1 MNNPLPSLK
10 KTTLAAALPLLL
22 TVGIGASTANAM
34 PPLLHDYFTGQH
46 GNYEQT
52 SGKVVATYIANW
64 GNPDNID
71 NVNGDNLTHILYAF
85 LDICGPNERPSM
97 AQICADK
104 PDYTLA
110 ENATSIDKTFAAK
123 FAELKVKY
131 PHVKVLPS
139 VGGWGGEG
147 PFAPMAM
154 NPENRQFFVNAV
166 VEYVKH
172 NPSFDGIDIDW
183 EWPRDTAEGDAYAD
197 LMIDLRAGLDALS
210 KETGRDYLVTSAIAT
225 AESYVNKVDYKRA
238 EPAMDLI
245 FLMTY
250 DFYGG
255 WSMDNVGHHT
265 SLQPHEANLANGYGY
280 GGAVAVQNMLN
291 IGMPADKLVL
301 GMAKYARGWDGVTP
315 SNLGTPLGGTATG
328 KFPKPVQPWDEAGVA
343 TYSRLVADIIG
354 PDGVGIDGFDVRYDP
369 SCDCHYAWRES
380 DGALVGFDH
389 PKDVE
394 NKARFAV
401 SNKLAGVFS
410 WEYGQDNGDL
420 LNAMNYGIGN
430 LDNDLPTGPDAWL
443 ASKVYVKGDVVS
455 FNGEIYVA
463 KWWTKDEEPGN
474 PYGAWEKELPWFDNE
489 WSPTQVYQ
497 AGDSVLYYGM
507 IYQAKW
513 WTLNN
518 EPGDKFGPWE
528 ELAPPPPC
536 GVVAPAERCAPPA
549 M

>member
-1 MNNPLPSLK
+1 MNIPLPILK
-10 KTTLAAALPLLL
+10 KATLTTALTLLF
-22 TVGIGASTANAM
+22 GASSASAM
-34 PPLLHDYFTGQH
+34 PPPLYEYFQGQH
-46 GNYEQT
+46 GNFEQT

-85 LDICGPNERPSM
+85 LDICGPNERPTM
-97 AQICADK
+97 AEICANK

-123 FAELKVKY
+123 FAELKAKY

-166 VEYVKH
+166 VEYVKQ

-225 AESYVNKVDYKRA
+225 AESYVSKVDYQRA

-255 WSMDNVGHHT
+255 WSMNNVGHHT

-291 IGMPADKLVL
+291 IGMPAEKLVL
-301 GMAKYARGWDGVTP
+301 GVAKYARGWDGVTP

-343 TYSRLVADIIG
+343 TYSRVITDIIG
-354 PDGVGIDGFDVRYDP
+354 PEGMGIDGFEVRYDP

-389 PKDVE
+389 PRDVE

-410 WEYGQDNGDL
+410 WEYGQDNGDI
-420 LNAMNYGIGN
+420 LNAMNYGV
-430 LDNDLPTGPDAWL
+430 DNYNHDFDTGPDAWN
-443 ASKVYVKGDVVS
+443 AEKVYQKGDYVS
-455 FNGEIYVA
+455 FNHEIYMA
-463 KWWTKDEEPGN
+463 QWWTKGEEPGN
-474 PYGAWEKELPWFDNE
+474 PYGPWLLQDLPMDME
-489 WSPTQVYQ
+489 WSADKVYQ
-497 AGDSVLYYGM
+497 VGDLVYYNGET
-507 IYQAKW
+507 YQAKW
-513 WTLNN
+513 WTLNDV
-518 EPGDKFGPWE
+518 PGDEFGPWS
-528 ELAPPPPC
+528 LFLPL
-536 GVVAPAERCAPPA
+536 PAR
-549 M
+549 